1 MRQIIDTLAQLQ
13 RLRDKSVKDKTVELA
28 KQKQIC
34 AGYDNNIKALGYLV
48 EKTSAGAAV
57 YLVGS
62 EMCIRDRGNRLA
74 GAGKN
79 AGQYQSHANAEKPHG
94 GGVRRESS
102 RPDAGRQT
110 PRATRKRHGESA
122 KSGGRH
128 RRAVLAAAQISGVA
142 MKTVITF
149 GTFDVFHVGHL
160 RLLQRARAL
169 GERLLV
175 GVSSDALNIAKKGRA
190 PVYHQD
196 DRMAIIAGLACVDG
210 VFLEES
216 LEQKAE
222 YLRGYSADILVMG
235 DDWAGKFDSFAY
247 ICEVVYFPR
256 TPSVSTTGIIE
267 VIRGL
272 L

>member
-1 MRQIIDTLAQLQ
+1 MQAAGGQHRLHLRHFVAVDIALLLVVQ
-13 RLRDKSVKDKTVELA
+13 RL
-28 KQKQIC
+28 
-34 AGYDNNIKALGYLV
+34 LG
-48 EKTSAGAAV
+48 G
-57 YLVGS
+57 
-62 EMCIRDRGNRLA
+62 
-74 GAGKN
+74 
-79 AGQYQSHANAEKPHG
+79 
-94 GGVRRESS
+94 
-102 RPDAGRQT
+102 
-110 PRATRKRHGESA
+110 
-122 KSGGRH
+122 
-128 RRAVLAAAQISGVA
+128 
-142 MKTVITF
+142 
-149 GTFDVFHVGHL
+149 
-160 RLLQRARAL
+160 LQ
-169 GERLLV
+169 
-175 GVSSDALNIAKKGRA
+175 SSDALNIAKKGRA

>member
-1 MRQIIDTLAQLQ
+1 
-13 RLRDKSVKDKTVELA
+13 
-28 KQKQIC
+28 
-34 AGYDNNIKALGYLV
+34 
-48 EKTSAGAAV
+48 
-57 YLVGS
+57 
-62 EMCIRDRGNRLA
+62 
-74 GAGKN
+74 
-79 AGQYQSHANAEKPHG
+79 
-94 GGVRRESS
+94 
-102 RPDAGRQT
+102 
-110 PRATRKRHGESA
+110 
-122 KSGGRH
+122 
-128 RRAVLAAAQISGVA
+128 

-190 PVYHQD
+190 D

>member
-1 MRQIIDTLAQLQ
+1 
-13 RLRDKSVKDKTVELA
+13 
-28 KQKQIC
+28 
-34 AGYDNNIKALGYLV
+34 
-48 EKTSAGAAV
+48 
-57 YLVGS
+57 
-62 EMCIRDRGNRLA
+62 
-74 GAGKN
+74 
-79 AGQYQSHANAEKPHG
+79 
-94 GGVRRESS
+94 
-102 RPDAGRQT
+102 
-110 PRATRKRHGESA
+110 
-122 KSGGRH
+122 
-128 RRAVLAAAQISGVA
+128 

-160 RLLQRARAL
+160 RLLQRARTL
-169 GERLLV
+169 GTRLLV

-235 DDWAGKFDSFAY
+235 DDWAGKFDDFSCV
-247 ICEVVYFPR
+247 CEVVYFPR

-267 VIRGL
+267 VIRGKSATY
-272 L
+272 

>member
-1 MRQIIDTLAQLQ
+1 MSDFSAFDNALRSLESIPLARVAGRLVRLNGILLESVGCPLMTGQLCRIESANHTLIDAQAVGFN
-13 RLRDKSVKDKTVELA
+13 RDITYLMPF
-28 KQKQIC
+28 KQPV
-34 AGYDNNIKALGYLV
+34 GLM
-48 EKTSAGAAV
+48 AGARV
-57 YLVGS
+57 FP
-62 EMCIRDRGNRLA
+62 E
-74 GAGKN
+74 
-79 AGQYQSHANAEKPHG
+79 EKAH
-94 GGVRRESS
+94 
-102 RPDAGRQT
+102 DILI
-110 PRATRKRHGESA
+110 GESA

>member
-57 YLVGS
+57 SVESLKNVSGY
-62 EMCIRDRGNRLA
+62 
-74 GAGKN
+74 N